1 MAKYL
6 DSNGLLYFWGK
17 CKAKF
22 LENVSWDSTNR
33 KLTKTKNG
41 TTDDLVTFAAVAT
54 SGSYTDL
61 SNKPTIPSVP
71 SASTATPNMDGTAS
85 AGTSTSWSRG
95 DHVHPT
101 DTSRAASSHTHGSI
115 TNAGA
120 ITSDTTVASGDK
132 LIISDSSDSS
142 KLKRSNVSFGT
153 STTTYLRNDGTWGT
167 PAGSSTDTK
176 VTQTLSAGNSTYPL
190 LFTNTADK
198 TATSTDTARF
208 TTSAKVNA
216 YTGDITAGMYNGVR
230 VEVNS
235 GGSLVITDEENVGV
249 ETSEY
254 FVLGGACEKD
264 VSTSVTSGDANLIT
278 SGAVYT
284 YVNTQMV
291 GALHYAGTATSN
303 SSLGTA
309 YKKGYYWIVGS
320 AGGTIAGQTV
330 EAGDMVLAHAD
341 YSGTV
346 ANDVDIVQSNIDR
359 ITDSDI
365 DTIVAA

>member
-22 LENVSWDSTNR
+22 LENVAWDPTNR

-41 TTDDLVTFAAVAT
+41 DTTDLVTFSAVAT

-61 SNKPTIPSVP
+61 TNQPTIPSVP
-71 SASTATPNMDGTAS
+71 SASTATPAMDGTAS
-85 AGTSTSWSRG
+85 AGTSDSWSRG

-101 DTSRAASSHTHGSI
+101 DTSRAASSHAHGSI

-120 ITSDTTVASGDK
+120 ITTNTALASGDR
-132 LIISDSSDSS
+132 LVFSDSSDSS
-142 KLKRSNVSFGT
+142 KLKRSTISFGS

-167 PAGSSTDTK
+167 PTG
-176 VTQTLSAGNSTYPL
+176 SAGGL
-190 LFTNTADK
+190 
-198 TATSTDTARF
+198 
-208 TTSAKVNA
+208 
-216 YTGDITAGMYNGVR
+216 
-230 VEVNS
+230 
-235 GGSLVITDEENVGV
+235 
-249 ETSEY
+249 EY
-254 FVLGGACEKD
+254 
-264 VSTSVTSGDANLIT
+264 
-278 SGAVYT
+278 
-284 YVNTQMV
+284 Q
-291 GALHYAGTATSN
+291 GTATSN
-303 SSLGTA
+303 SDLGTS
-309 YKKGYYWIVGS
+309 YKAGYYWIVGS

-341 YSGTV
+341 YSGTIV
-346 ANDVDIVQSNIDR
+346 NDVDIVQSNVER